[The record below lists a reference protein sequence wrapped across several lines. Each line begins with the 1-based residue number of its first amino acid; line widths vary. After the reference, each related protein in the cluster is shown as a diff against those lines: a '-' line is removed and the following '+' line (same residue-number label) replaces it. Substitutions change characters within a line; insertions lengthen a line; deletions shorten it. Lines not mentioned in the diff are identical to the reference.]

1 VNQPWATQLQPSRT
15 IAFVIPRMRA
25 LANTIYPGTPVSFT
39 EWNGAMAGES
49 DFSTALVDAD
59 AYGVMGRE
67 RIWGATRW
75 TAAAQNTPAYQALLL
90 YRNANGAHL
99 GFQNVSVE
107 ATQSASASLFSVYAA
122 TDPIG
127 TTMTL
132 MVVNKDP
139 VNTANVSFNVSGF
152 KPTTMKTYTLSSA
165 KPTAIVAGT
174 SKNWSSTQSF
184 APYSATLIV
193 ATGSTQDKIAAEW
206 DLNPDTIA
214 APSSSTVTIAP
225 AIVSGTGTVR
235 LTAASAAT
243 GLGVTLTQPKLG
255 IGSNGLVTIKTPSA
269 PGLYRFAVAGVDANN
284 TPQEQFGW
292 VIVGNA
298 AATLTKTGD
307 NQSASRGKPLTL
319 TATFVPGSSGA
330 SAGNVSILFTTS
342 AGTLSSKVVRTG
354 LSGQATVTLTLPS
367 TPGKVTVTARAPIP
381 WGGARAVFT
390 ETAQ

>member
-1 VNQPWATQLQPSRT
+1 
-15 IAFVIPRMRA
+15 
-25 LANTIYPGTPVSFT
+25 
-39 EWNGAMAGES
+39 
-49 DFSTALVDAD
+49 VDAD
-59 AYGVMGRE
+59 AYGVLGRE